1 MRKVYYNPVRKLT
14 VFLPFLALSLL
25 AVIPGAAQQ
34 PATLR
39 TASLESH
46 EGMTITAR
54 PWTDAALYK
63 EKFPKKS
70 PYAAG
75 ILAIQVAF
83 RNDSDQ
89 SIKVN
94 LERILLN
101 VRLSED
107 NQQGLQ
113 PLSSEE
119 AADVIMN
126 PGASDPTKT
135 RKRFPFPT
143 GGPKIGHDKHW
154 AEVEKSIQE
163 AGVPSSIVAP
173 HSTVQG
179 LLFFN
184 LRSQFDLLST
194 AHLYVP
200 EVVALEKNH
209 GLLYFEIDLSRP
221 AVR

>member
-46 EGMTITAR
+46 EGITITAR

-163 AGVPSSIVAP
+163 AGVPSNIVAP

>member
-46 EGMTITAR
+46 EGITITAR